1 MNLKKC
7 RKKMLTTALACTTA
21 FTSAAILPMQTAA
34 ADDASYIFHDTFESG
49 DGGWGSRGGCSAKT
63 DSTMPYADNSALYV
77 SGRTD
82 TWHGAQKDIS
92 SVCEAGKTY
101 SFSVCVCTGPEVS
114 ASQVTYQLSL
124 AYKDGS
130 GGEVYDHLAKADVL
144 TGPYAQLANAEY
156 TIPSGASDPILYV
169 ETVSGSGSFYIDEA
183 ICAAAGTQIEGPKEV
198 KFQLGDINMDGVI
211 SAADLTLAKRHLGK
225 DFPNKMMLKAADV
238 NQNTLFSEEEVDWF
252 VQYLTGQTSVY
263 PEKVAPPEPEV
274 KPFDYN
280 ANLQYHPFN
289 ESVYLSQA
297 SHPGKVV
304 EEHYNGPK
312 GQNTLYVYLPPD
324 YDENKKYNI
333 FYLMHGGGEN
343 EKTLFFQNDTMMQN
357 IMDHMIEN
365 GEIEPMIL
373 VTPTFNQSEAEGF
386 WSEFRDRVV
395 PFVEGKYSTYAES
408 TSLEDL
414 QASRYHRAYG
424 GFSMGSVST
433 WAVFTHCLDIV
444 AYYMPL
450 SGDHWGGTNTSY
462 DKAKAIADAVDKAG
476 LQKDEFFIMA
486 ATGTTDIAYPNI
498 GPQIEEMK
506 KMSQF
511 VYTSDLSKGNL
522 YFIVAEGKDHWW
534 GNVRHYVYDM
544 LPYFFHEHQT
554 D

>member
-7 RKKMLTTALACTTA
+7 KKKMLTTLLACSTA
-21 FTSAAILPMQTAA
+21 LSSASILPMQTAA

-49 DGGWGSRGGCSAKT
+49 DGGWSGRGGCSVKT
-63 DSTMPYADNSALYV
+63 DSKMPYADNSALFV
-77 SGRTD
+77 SGRTAE
-82 TWHGAQKDIS
+82 WNGAEKDIS
-92 SVCEAGKTY
+92 SICEAGKTY
-101 SFSVCVCTGPEVS
+101 SFSVCVCTGDEVS
-114 ASQVTYQLSL
+114 ASQVSYQLSL
-124 AYKDGS
+124 AYKDSS
-130 GGEVYDHLAKADVL
+130 GTQMYDHLAAADVL
-144 TGPYAQLANAEY
+144 TGAYAQLANAEY
-156 TIPSGASDPILYV
+156 TIPSGATELSLYV
-169 ETVSGSGSFYIDEA
+169 ETVSGSNPFYIDEA
-183 ICAAAGTQIEGPKEV
+183 ICAASGTVIEGPKEV

-211 SAADLTLAKRHLGK
+211 SAADLTLAKRNLVSNLS
-225 DFPNKMMLKAADV
+225 NKMMQKAADV
-238 NQNTLFSEEEVDWF
+238 NQNTLFSEDEVDWF
-252 VQYLTGQTSVY
+252 VQYLTGQTTVY
-263 PEKVAPPEPEV
+263 PEKVDPPAPEI
-274 KPFDYN
+274 KPFNYD

-289 ESVYLSQA
+289 EGVYLSQS

-333 FYLMHGGGEN
+333 FYLMHGGSEN

-386 WSEFRDRVV
+386 WSEFRDKVV

-414 QASRYHRAYG
+414 KASRYHRAYG

-476 LQKDEFFIMA
+476 LKQDEFFIMA

-544 LPYFFHEHQT
+544 LPYFFHEHQQ
-554 D
+554 